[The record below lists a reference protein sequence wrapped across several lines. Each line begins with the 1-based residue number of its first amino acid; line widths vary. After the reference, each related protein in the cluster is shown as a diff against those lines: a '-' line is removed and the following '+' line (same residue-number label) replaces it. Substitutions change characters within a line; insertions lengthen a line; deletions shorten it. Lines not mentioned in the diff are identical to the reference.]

1 MLRFNKLT
9 AVFAAVLLAL
19 MLVSTSCFGGTASS
33 GSSNS
38 PTPSVLVPQPRVENV
53 VATTTGTES
62 AYYATLDI
70 KVRNDGAEGTILV
83 VASLTQAGKT
93 AKNQMP
99 VFLKKGE
106 SHELKMTFPLVW
118 QGGEFTTNVQTIIP

>member
-1 MLRFNKLT
+1 MLRLNKLT
-9 AVFAAVLLAL
+9 PVFLAVLLAL
-19 MLVSTSCFGGTASS
+19 MLVSTSCFSGTTS
-33 GSSNS
+33 GSSSNS
-38 PTPSVLVPQPRVENV
+38 ATPTVLVPQPKVESV
-53 VATTTGTES
+53 VATTSGTET

-83 VASLTQAGKT
+83 VASLTQGGKT
-93 AKNQMP
+93 NKNQMP